1 MVGPVDYT
9 AAGLSERAETQVA
22 DFMRRVYAWMCVGL
36 LVTAAVAWLTAST
49 PPVVELLATN
59 RLVFW
64 GIVIAELALVW
75 YTTARIDVLAPATA
89 GGLFLLYSALNGVT
103 LSFILL
109 AFTGAKLAGAFAI
122 SAGMFAG
129 MAIFGYVTR
138 RSLEGLGQ
146 FAFMGLIGLIV
157 ASVVNWFLKSDALNF
172 VLSVVGVIVFAGLTA
187 WDMQRLKR
195 MALATE
201 AGPTASFAVVGAL
214 SLYLDFINLFLSIL
228 RFTDRR

>member
-1 MVGPVDYT
+1 MVGPIDYT
-9 AAGLSERAETQVA
+9 ATGLGERAEARIA
-22 DFMRRVYAWMCVGL
+22 DFLRRVYGWMCVGL
-36 LVTAAVAWLTAST
+36 LVTAAVAYFTAAT
-49 PPVVELLATN
+49 PPLVQLLAAN

-75 YTTARIDVLAPATA
+75 YTTARIESLAPAVA
-89 GGLFLLYSALNGVT
+89 GGLFLLYSALNGLT
-103 LSFILL
+103 LSFIVL
-109 AFTGAKLAGAFAI
+109 AFTGATLASAFAI
-122 SAGMFAG
+122 SAAMFAG
-129 MAIFGYVTR
+129 MAVFGFVTR
-138 RSLEGLGQ
+138 RSLDGLGQ

-157 ASVVNWFLKSDALNF
+157 AGVVNWFLKSAALDF

-195 MALATE
+195 MALVTE
-201 AGPTASFAVVGAL
+201 TGPMGSYAVVGAL

>member
-9 AAGLSERAETQVA
+9 ATGLGERAEARVA
-22 DFMRRVYAWMCVGL
+22 DFLRRVYAWMCVGL
-36 LVTAAVAWLTAST
+36 LVTAAGAYLTAAT
-49 PPVVELLATN
+49 PPLIQLLASN

-75 YTTARIDVLAPATA
+75 YTTARIAVLAPATA
-89 GGLFLLYSALNGVT
+89 GALFLLYSGLNGLT

-122 SAGMFAG
+122 SAAMFAA
-129 MAIFGYVTR
+129 MAIFGFVTR

-157 ASVVNWFLKSDALNF
+157 ASVVNLFLKSDALDF

-187 WDMQRLKR
+187 WDMQRLKG

-201 AGPTASFAVVGAL
+201 TGPRESFAVVGAL

>member
-1 MVGPVDYT
+1 MVGPIDYT
-9 AAGLSERAETQVA
+9 APGLGERAEARVA
-22 DFMRRVYAWMCVGL
+22 DFLRRVYGWMCVGL
-36 LVTAAVAWLTAST
+36 LVTAGVAYLTAST
-49 PPVVELLATN
+49 PALVQLLASN
-59 RLVFW
+59 RILFW
-64 GIVIAELALVW
+64 GILFAELALVW
-75 YTTARIDVLAPATA
+75 YTSARINVLTPTAA

-103 LSFILL
+103 MSFILL

-122 SAGMFAG
+122 SAGMFA
-129 MAIFGYVTR
+129 ALAVFGLVTK
-138 RSLEGLGQ
+138 RSLDGLGQ

-157 ASVVNWFLKSDALNF
+157 ASVVNWFLRSDALDF

-195 MALATE
+195 FALAAE
-201 AGPTASFAVVGAL
+201 GGPGASFAVVGAL

>member
-1 MVGPVDYT
+1 MVGPIDYT
-9 AAGLSERAETQVA
+9 APGLGERAEAQVA
-22 DFMRRVYAWMCVGL
+22 GFMRRVYAWMCVGL
-36 LVTAAVAWLTAST
+36 LVTAAIAYLTAAT
-49 PPVVELLATN
+49 PSVVQLLATN
-59 RLVFW
+59 RLLFW
-64 GIVIAELALVW
+64 GIVVAELMLVW
-75 YTTARIDVLAPATA
+75 FTTARIDTLAPATA
-89 GGLFLLYSALNGVT
+89 GGLFLAYSGLNGVT

-109 AFTGAKLAGAFAI
+109 AFTGARLASAFAI
-122 SAGMFAG
+122 SAAMFAG
-129 MAIFGYVTR
+129 MAVFGFVTR

-201 AGPTASFAVVGAL
+201 TGPTGSYAVVGAL